1 MSADDRTSGRKTLLP
16 DFLPAP
22 APGVALA
29 SRERVAE
36 RARVFLQRFRG
47 LGTTAGAAVL
57 SLQCSGYA
65 VVDPLPPPPM
75 QCTVA
80 PDPFANIHVNG
91 VFRTGNP
98 TLPSFAL
105 MLYSNA
111 YPPGNYVGFRID
123 AVRVTGG
130 TLVSIDDQ
138 SQAGQ
143 GGGSRFE
150 VVVTPASATGDIIV
164 EVDLGCGAAAATK
177 RYQVLYHVPASSNEV
192 LIVTEVTSPVDAGTD

>member
-1 MSADDRTSGRKTLLP
+1 MSADDRGSGRKTLLP
-16 DFLPAP
+16 EFLPAP
-22 APGVALA
+22 APGVALTP
-29 SRERVAE
+29 RERVAE
-36 RARVFLQRFRG
+36 RARIFLQRFRG

-57 SLQCSGYA
+57 SLQCSGYG

-80 PDPFANIHVNG
+80 PDPFATIHVSG

-98 TLPSFAL
+98 TLPSFSL
-105 MLYSNA
+105 MLSTNP

-130 TLVSIDDQ
+130 TLVSIVDQ

-143 GGGSRFE
+143 GGSSRFE
-150 VVVTPASATGDIIV
+150 VVVTPASATGDIF
-164 EVDLGCGAAAATK
+164 VDVDFGCGTAVATK
-177 RYQVLYHVPASSNEV
+177 RYQVLYRVPASSNEA
-192 LIVTEVTSPVDAGTD
+192 LIVTEVVSPVDAGTD